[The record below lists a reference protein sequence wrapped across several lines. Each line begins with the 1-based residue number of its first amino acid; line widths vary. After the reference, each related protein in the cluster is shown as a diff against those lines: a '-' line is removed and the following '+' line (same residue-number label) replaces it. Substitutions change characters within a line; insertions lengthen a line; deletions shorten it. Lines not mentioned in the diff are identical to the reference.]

1 MNEMIKSDHKKWAEI
16 IFKFYAERI
25 LKKTFKH
32 FRLVNEI
39 PIIPSNKSLIITP
52 NHFSWWDGF
61 FIYMLCKNFIDRKL
75 HIMMLESSLKKY
87 WFFQK
92 VGAYSINPDS
102 AASIIQT
109 FEYSRKIITDKTNFI
124 VTYPQGKIEDFE
136 TRPIS
141 LRAGLQNLVK
151 PLISHTVI
159 LPVAFKIQ
167 YSNERKPEIFCRF
180 GEIIESEKIVNDYNF
195 FVNEFTKNVDQLSKN
210 AVNSVFT
217 SSIF

>member
-16 IFKFYAERI
+16 IFKFYVERT

-32 FRLVNEI
+32 FRIVNDI
-39 PIIPSNKSLIITP
+39 PNIPLDKSLIITP

-61 FIYMLCKNFIDRKL
+61 FIYLMSKKFIDRKL

-87 WFFQK
+87 WFFKK

-102 AASIIQT
+102 ASSIIQT
-109 FEYSRKIITDKTNFI
+109 FKYSRQIIDDKKNFI

-136 TRPIS
+136 TRPLS
-141 LRAGLQNLVK
+141 VRSGLQNLVK
-151 PLISHTVI
+151 PLILQTVI

-180 GEIIESEKIVNDYNF
+180 GEIIESKKIVTDYNF
-195 FVNEFTKNVDQLSKN
+195 YANEFTKNAEQLSED

>member
-1 MNEMIKSDHKKWAEI
+1 MNTMIKSDHEKWAEI
-16 IFKFYAERI
+16 IFQFYSKRI
-25 LKKTFKH
+25 VKKTFGH
-32 FRLVNEI
+32 FRIVNKIPEI
-39 PIIPSNKSLIITP
+39 PANKSLIITP

-61 FIYMLCKNFIDRKL
+61 FIYLLSKKIIDRKM

-87 WFFQK
+87 WFFKK

-102 AASIIQT
+102 ASSIIQT
-109 FEYSRKIITDKTNFI
+109 FEYSRKIIADKNNFI

-136 TRPIS
+136 TRPLT
-141 LRAGLQNLVK
+141 LRPGLQNLVK

-167 YSNERKPEIFCRF
+167 YFNERQPQIFCRF
-180 GEIIESEKIVNDYNF
+180 GDIIESEHIVSDYNF
-195 FVNEFTKNVDQLSKN
+195 FVKEFTKNIDQLSKDS
-210 AVNSVFT
+210 VNSLFT